1 MKLELDEREVQYLKE
16 LFDYTSKIGTNE
28 PIKLEEMM
36 IFDKIKNIE
45 ESQGM
50 TVIEAIE
57 QLQKIVKA
65 DCGVSETVADFLKAL
80 TCRHPLHISRFWE
93 LDGQNFKAVQI
104 LIASM
109 KTEDR
114 FLVWER
120 LSQ

>member
-1 MKLELDEREVQYLKE
+1 MKLELDEREVQYLK
-16 LFDYTSKIGTNE
+16 
-28 PIKLEEMM
+28 
-36 IFDKIKNIE
+36 
-45 ESQGM
+45 
-50 TVIEAIE
+50 
-57 QLQKIVKA
+57 
-65 DCGVSETVADFLKAL
+65 
-80 TCRHPLHISRFWE
+80 E